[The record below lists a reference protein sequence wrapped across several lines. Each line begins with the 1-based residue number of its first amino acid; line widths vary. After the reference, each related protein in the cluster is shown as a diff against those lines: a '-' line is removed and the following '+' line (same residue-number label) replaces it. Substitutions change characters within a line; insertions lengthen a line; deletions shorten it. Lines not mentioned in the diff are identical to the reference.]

1 MKKSSFLIRFID
13 IGLILLFG
21 FVIISDIT
29 VRSQIVLPGSENS
42 ISEETQ
48 NHLLFLEI
56 MEGNRYQIT
65 ETKTQLVYQ
74 EAMGLQELEE
84 LLTAIQHEKENQ
96 DGLVTVVIHPTDE
109 ATMQQL
115 VDVLDICDRIGLP
128 NNINIPS

>member
-74 EAMGLQELEE
+74 EALGLQELEE

-115 VDVLDICDRIGLP
+115 VDVLDICDRVGLP